1 MDRLLYWPLEF
12 YYYCDVFVADSVVSL
27 LEAGFLVGDFASLDG
42 LFVVLFYYCCYDCCC
57 Y

>member
-27 LEAGFLVGDFASLDG
+27 LEAGFLFGDFASLDG
-42 LFVVLFYYCCYDCCC
+42 LFVVLFYYCCYVC
-57 Y
+57 YC